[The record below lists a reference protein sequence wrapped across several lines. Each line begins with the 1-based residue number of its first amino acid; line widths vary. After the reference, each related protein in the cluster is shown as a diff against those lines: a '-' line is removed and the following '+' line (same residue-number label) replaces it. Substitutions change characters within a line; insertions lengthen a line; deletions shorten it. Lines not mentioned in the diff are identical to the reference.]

1 MARYSGLVG
10 FRTEDVEKAP
20 GIFTQAFVEKPMR
33 GEVVTS
39 RKQYIQGNQAYDDSE
54 LSNQISLVGSQ
65 FSYENYTNIK
75 YLTYLGRKWKVI
87 SAAVEHPR
95 IIVTL
100 GGLYNEK

>member
-10 FRTEDVEKAP
+10 FRTGDAEKAP
-20 GIFTQAFVEKPMR
+20 GVFTQTFVEKRMR
-33 GEVVTS
+33 GEIVTS
-39 RKQYIQGNQAYDDSE
+39 RKQYIQGDQVYDDSE

-87 SAAVEHPR
+87 SVAVEHPR